1 MNNAKVRELF
11 SRVIVLMLPFEQCH
25 LQRELR
31 DAKAAIDILKK
42 AMSILND

>member
-1 MNNAKVRELF
+1 MKYIMNNAKLRELF
-11 SRVIVLMLPFEQCH
+11 SRVVVLMLP